1 MKMLIDDLPVGFSL
15 EKGMEGNDLQGHST
29 AL

>member
-1 MKMLIDDLPVGFSL
+1 MLIDDLPVGFSL